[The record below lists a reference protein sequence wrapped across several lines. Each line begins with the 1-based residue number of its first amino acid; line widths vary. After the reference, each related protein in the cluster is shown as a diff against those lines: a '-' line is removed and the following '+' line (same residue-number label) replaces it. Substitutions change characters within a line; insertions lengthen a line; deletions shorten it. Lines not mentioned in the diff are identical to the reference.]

1 MNQRFMAQG
10 GAGHPAYAPR
20 YASAVR
26 VGCEGLLE
34 ISGLAAYDEHGQE
47 IFPDSLLDQTRY
59 VLGLMRTTLGA
70 VGAGFEDVARLCVF
84 TTDIHQWPSVWAQI
98 APELSPLP
106 AVSVIE
112 ISRLS
117 GPVGMVELEITASVP
132 AREAGTPESKEN
144 RMSPTRQ
151 PDADGAIAIVPE
163 SLADRDWELHAPAFL
178 LRSGDLIFLS
188 GVGPVDGNGEVVGR
202 GDAGAQTRQI
212 FSVMKDIL
220 EQAGGS
226 LDDIVR
232 LRLFVTDM
240 EHRARINPERFQAF
254 KKPRAVSTFVQVS
267 GLEDDDWLVMM
278 EATAFVP
285 KLND

>member
-1 MNQRFMAQG
+1 
-10 GAGHPAYAPR
+10 
-20 YASAVR
+20 
-26 VGCEGLLE
+26 
-34 ISGLAAYDEHGQE
+34 
-47 IFPDSLLDQTRY
+47 
-59 VLGLMRTTLGA
+59 
-70 VGAGFEDVARLCVF
+70 
-84 TTDIHQWPSVWAQI
+84 
-98 APELSPLP
+98 
-106 AVSVIE
+106 
-112 ISRLS
+112 
-117 GPVGMVELEITASVP
+117 
-132 AREAGTPESKEN
+132 
-144 RMSPTRQ
+144 MSPTGH

-178 LRSGDLIFLS
+178 LRSGDLVFLS
-188 GVGPVDGNGEVVGR
+188 GVGPVDSRGEVVGR

-212 FSVMKDIL
+212 FSVMRDIL

-232 LRLFVTDM
+232 MRIFVTDM
-240 EHRARINPERFQAF
+240 QHRPSINPERMLAF